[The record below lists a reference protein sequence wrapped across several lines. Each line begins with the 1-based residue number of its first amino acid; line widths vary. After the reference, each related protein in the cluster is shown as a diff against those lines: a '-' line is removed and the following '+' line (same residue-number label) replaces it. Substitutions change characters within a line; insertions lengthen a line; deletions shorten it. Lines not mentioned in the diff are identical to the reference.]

1 MQFNLVWSD
10 GVTHLECRHQRVYN
24 LGINPM
30 PPMPLLLMLQL
41 LHYLAAFLY
50 LWFCQDWWGNCPA
63 ALTGLE
69 INDFIEE
76 RQQKMYSGENK
87 FSWVQT
93 ESEHETWNKT
103 TSLARSGEITSPRIW
118 FTDQYSDENTA
129 GFYTEV
135 IRGSRQREMKTLR
148 CIQELC
154 DLTDNIRK
162 ISSC

>member
-76 RQQKMYSGENK
+76 RQQKMYSGKINFPECK
-87 FSWVQT
+87 LKVSMKRGTRRQVWHAAEKLHHLEYDSQT
-93 ESEHETWNKT
+93 ST
-103 TSLARSGEITSPRIW
+103 L
-118 FTDQYSDENTA
+118 
-129 GFYTEV
+129 
-135 IRGSRQREMKTLR
+135 MKTLLAFTQKWLEVAGSER
-148 CIQELC
+148 WKHSGAS
-154 DLTDNIRK
+154 R
-162 ISSC
+162 SSVI

>member
-24 LGINPM
+24 SLIDATAPALFSSLSVFVILPG
-30 PPMPLLLMLQL
+30 LMRKLSCCADRTGNQ
-41 LHYLAAFLY
+41 
-50 LWFCQDWWGNCPA
+50 WFHRRETAENV
-63 ALTGLE
+63 
-69 INDFIEE
+69 F
-76 RQQKMYSGENK
+76 GENK

-103 TSLARSGEITSPRIW
+103 TSLARSGEITSLRIW